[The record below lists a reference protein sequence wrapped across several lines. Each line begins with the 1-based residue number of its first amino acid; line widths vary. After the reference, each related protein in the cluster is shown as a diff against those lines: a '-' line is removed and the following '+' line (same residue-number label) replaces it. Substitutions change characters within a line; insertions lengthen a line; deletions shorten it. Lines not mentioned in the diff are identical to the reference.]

1 MKRCIL
7 QICDFLCNR
16 SQVNT
21 LLLTVITISGIDDY
35 FKIGDDL
42 LPFVPF
48 LNNENVV
55 GSNSEDEIVIR
66 MQFLKSL

>member
-7 QICDFLCNR
+7 QICDFLCNW
-16 SQVNT
+16 SKFDA

-35 FKIGDDL
+35 FKIRDDL

-55 GSNSEDEIVIR
+55 GSNSEDEIVVR
-66 MQFLKSL
+66 V